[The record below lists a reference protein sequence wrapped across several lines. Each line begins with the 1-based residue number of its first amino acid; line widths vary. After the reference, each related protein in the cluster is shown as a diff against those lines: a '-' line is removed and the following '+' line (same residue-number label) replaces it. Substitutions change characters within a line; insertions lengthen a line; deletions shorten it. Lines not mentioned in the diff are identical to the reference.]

1 MSEKCPDFTCLLPT
15 QPTIRMG
22 FCYPM
27 VPLLISLD
35 CSLSG
40 CRQGRHGRVLSR
52 LAQPASPPLT
62 RDRDHQPS
70 CGMGFLTV
78 GPTARHISG
87 ADRHPPGGS
96 HGRPAH
102 GPRATACG
110 NRTNRGRRSP
120 HFSAAD
126 VAGTTR
132 EGDGPKDAVA
142 DPRRRLAA
150 DCPAAKGGIEHA
162 SAIPKSF
169 VRPTHHR
176 PGCRRELPSWR
187 RGRRPA

>member
-1 MSEKCPDFTCLLPT
+1 MGENKPAFTPHPIQVSARACASSTEAAGPRGNQPGFRFGPVPGWFLLPVPSN
-15 QPTIRMG
+15 QPIIRMR
-22 FCYPM
+22 FCHPM
-27 VPLLISLD
+27 VPLLSSLD

-52 LAQPASPPLT
+52 LAQPASPPLA

-78 GPTARHISG
+78 GPTARRISG

-120 HFSAAD
+120 QFSAAD
-126 VAGTTR
+126 VEGTPRERAGPS
-132 EGDGPKDAVA
+132 GYCCFLP
-142 DPRRRLAA
+142 
-150 DCPAAKGGIEHA
+150 
-162 SAIPKSF
+162 
-169 VRPTHHR
+169 
-176 PGCRRELPSWR
+176 PGWEQTK
-187 RGRRPA
+187 